1 MLAPVEGKAVA
12 NIQATSNIQHGPPFQ
27 RIQRT
32 VVARSPLLYTR
43 TLMTSM
49 RRRFRWR
56 TAYGLNTCK
65 HTVLFQKITRCFD
78 TGSEEPFV
86 VPSPCPP
93 WQAFLDESV
102 AGSCEALPLCS
113 SFQWFPLFLH
123 DLHEL
128 YEFFQLSSFVG
139 WSRNNTNS
147 YEIPVSRYFWKI
159 GWLTIINQPVLTNP
173 HSCYWQLPTPCLRA
187 SCWRLSQ
194 ITPRMNHRSDP
205 WIGWNWRRSSW
216 SLGCLS
222 VLNEGMVQ

>member
-147 YEIPVSRYFWKI
+147 YEIPVSHVIFGRSD
-159 GWLTIINQPVLTNP
+159 GSQLSINQYWPIHTVAIDNCP
-173 HSCYWQLPTPCLRA
+173 HRVSGPHA
-187 SCWRLSQ
+187 EDS
-194 ITPRMNHRSDP
+194 HR
-205 WIGWNWRRSSW
+205 
-216 SLGCLS
+216 
-222 VLNEGMVQ
+222 